1 MFNKYKKCSNMNFAA
16 TLYLFKY
23 LLGFDLTLNAQG
35 QQKHI
40 RTINYQYIFLGIF
53 PLIQAFLWSRV
64 ICALCLIL

>member
-1 MFNKYKKCSNMNFAA
+1 MFNTYKKCSNMNFAA

-40 RTINYQYIFLGIF
+40 RTEIYQYLILGIF
-53 PLIQAFLWSRV
+53 PLIQSVLGRRE
-64 ICALCLIL
+64 L